1 MAHHLAMQRD
11 EPTTNATTHDV
22 DANVARYDAR
32 MARDVAQRE
41 RDAQR
46 AQRERDERRRA
57 YDALL
62 DASPITTRL
71 RELRYANARS
81 DLANRAFV
89 ERATRIRDVGPPPP
103 RTIARDVTPNEWEA
117 QGPHANAIKRPDRA
131 CHHPL
136 VKCAHKW

>member
-1 MAHHLAMQRD
+1 MRDYLAMQRD
-11 EPTTNATTHDV
+11 EPTTTNPTPSALVASYDMRLAHD
-22 DANVARYDAR
+22 
-32 MARDVAQRE
+32 MAQRE

-46 AQRERDERRRA
+46 AQRERDARRNA

-81 DLANRAFV
+81 DLANRAFTS
-89 ERATRIRDVGPPPP
+89 RPTRVGDVGPPPP
-103 RTIARDVTPNEWEA
+103 RAIARDVVPNEWERM
-117 QGPHANAIKRPDRA
+117 GPHLGTHKKADPS